1 MKNDQ
6 GVLFA
11 LGIAQ
16 KAGKA
21 VSGDF
26 AVQDALR
33 KGKVKLLLIAKDASE
48 NSRKRLINFCDE
60 HGIKTVDVLDREQ
73 LGRSLGKAPRSAVG
87 LMDNNFVKM
96 ILE

>member
-6 GVLFA
+6 SLLFA

-48 NSRKRLINFCDE
+48 NSRKRLINLDFLTGE
-60 HGIKTVDVLDREQ
+60 IVGIL
-73 LGRSLGKAPRSAVG
+73 LFFIG
-87 LMDNNFVKM
+87 L
-96 ILE
+96 IR